1 MTFKNLNEIEITD
14 SRNCALIFNFN
25 NKELITIKSIF
36 RMMGINDIILLNN
49 ENINTDI
56 KDILKD
62 EILSD
67 SKEIINSKAIIFN
80 NIDSK
85 KISAVSD
92 NLKRLKIKR
101 PLLAT
106 ITDTSI
112 NWSLKKL
119 LYNLNEEAI
128 SLNASKSS
136 IHKNL

>member
-1 MTFKNLNEIEITD
+1 MTFKNLNEIEIKD
-14 SRNCALIFNFN
+14 SRNCALVFNFN
-25 NKELITIKSIF
+25 NKELITIKSVF
-36 RMMGINDIILLNN
+36 RMIGINDIILLNS

-67 SKEIINSKAIIFN
+67 SKETINSKAIIFN

-128 SLNASKSS
+128 SLNSSKTS